1 MPQAGHGMCV
11 NFLKIQPNLLT
22 NKATTVNIPSRKIKY
37 AIVFIFLFFTFDGK
51 HPFAYSI

>member
-22 NKATTVNIPSRKIKY
+22 NKANKANIPSRKIKY
-37 AIVFIFLFFTFDGK
+37 ARVFIFCFFTFDGK
-51 HPFAYSI
+51 HPFAYST